1 MAGGVMKRMM
11 TTHLIKIAD
20 LPLVIR
26 RYTYLLQFHN
36 QEYKHMPRS
45 NFRLIAIFIISVLLS
60 STIAAADLSRSSP
73 EELGMSSE
81 RLGWLDTVLNSY
93 VEENLIAGQ
102 VLLVLRKG
110 RIAHSLAN
118 GMRDIEATDPMKEDT
133 IFRIASQTKALVS
146 TGIMI
151 LHERGQLDI
160 SHPLSRYIPEWENV
174 QVAVPNENGSYNLEP
189 VERPITLRHLL
200 THTAGM
206 SYGTG
211 PASREWEEAD
221 FQGWYFANKTETIGE
236 SIARMASLPLDAHPG
251 TAWIYGY
258 NTDILGAVIEK
269 ASGMDLNNFLQQ
281 EIFAP
286 LEMRDSHF
294 YLPENKR
301 DRLAVVYQPKP
312 GGGILSL
319 IHI

>member
-1 MAGGVMKRMM
+1 
-11 TTHLIKIAD
+11 
-20 LPLVIR
+20 
-26 RYTYLLQFHN
+26 
-36 QEYKHMPRS
+36 MPRS

-60 STIAAADLSRSSP
+60 STIAAADLSRSRP
-73 EELGMSSE
+73 EELGISSE
-81 RLGWLDTVLNSY
+81 RLGRLDTVLNSY

-174 QVAVPNENGSYNLEP
+174 QVAVPNEN
-189 VERPITLRHLL
+189 
-200 THTAGM
+200 
-206 SYGTG
+206 
-211 PASREWEEAD
+211 
-221 FQGWYFANKTETIGE
+221 
-236 SIARMASLPLDAHPG
+236 
-251 TAWIYGY
+251 
-258 NTDILGAVIEK
+258 
-269 ASGMDLNNFLQQ
+269 
-281 EIFAP
+281 
-286 LEMRDSHF
+286 
-294 YLPENKR
+294 
-301 DRLAVVYQPKP
+301 
-312 GGGILSL
+312 LSL